1 VSELEGEGGEDGSK
15 VAPVVEIP
23 GTEET
28 RPELPVSEAHFRKRL
43 GDGRLPG
50 PGQAVE
56 PEHALV
62 SLVV

>member
-1 VSELEGEGGEDGSK
+1 VSELEGEGREDGSK

-43 GDGRLPG
+43 SDGRLPG
-50 PGQAVE
+50 PGEAVE